1 MQAESVFVETSGT
14 PTLVQ
19 CDIADKKLDAAI
31 LRVSSA
37 VWFTRMGDFLEVS
50 DSDRTQRS

>member
-1 MQAESVFVETSGT
+1 MFVETSGT